1 MTKRSNNRFMR
12 VINLSVLIICLGI
25 ANFTLAK
32 DKSGATKA
40 DTADS
45 TNPAKPA
52 DPNSPKATPASST
65 QPTATAGSSGP
76 IESQVLAYSALADRA
91 VEVGK
96 FLQTFSSKDNGA
108 QAPAS
113 AGQSPASGASTS
125 PVSKKTNFVVLDATQ
140 LALVPAYRAFMIQS
154 LSLRSQFCHL
164 LSVPQT
170 GAELQGFP
178 PTATQFSAAITAAT
192 AFLTMIKQTVT
203 VTPASL
209 TLPDEAF
216 VAAVRDT
223 LPVSVSL
230 YYPTLFPVGLGET
243 PSQVKVPDTV
253 SDACDSDASQD
264 TLLARATTLQYL
276 RGLSGLTVSKLDSE
290 SDVKKKASQQSLH
303 DVLTLTN
310 TAFDS
315 MMTSLSASDPTT
327 GRSAWD
333 GLLRG
338 EKLAGTLAGT
348 ASSSTFVVELKVQSA
363 GGETITRDSL
373 FFIGGTKYSYSGG
386 VILTAMVFNASSGAL
401 VGAKNFWKMSGD
413 RDRKSF
419 NSVANP

>member
-1 MTKRSNNRFMR
+1 MTKRSINRAVRLISLSMLT
-12 VINLSVLIICLGI
+12 ICLANANLS
-25 ANFTLAK
+25 LA
-32 DKSGATKA
+32 KSGATKA
-40 DTADS
+40 DTSNS
-45 TNPAKPA
+45 TDPTKPA
-52 DPNSPKATPASST
+52 DPNSPKASPASST
-65 QPTATAGSSGP
+65 PPAAASSSGP

-96 FLQTFSSKDNGA
+96 FLETFANQVNPA
-108 QAPAS
+108 QALAN
-113 AGQSPASGASTS
+113 AGQASEGQTPA
-125 PVSKKTNFVVLDATQ
+125 KKTKFVVLDTTQ
-140 LALVPAYRAFMIQS
+140 LALVPAYGAFMIQS

-170 GAELQGFP
+170 GAGLQGFP

-203 VTPASL
+203 VTSASL

-216 VAAVRDT
+216 VAAVRGA
-223 LPVSVSL
+223 LPTGMSL
-230 YYPTLFPVGLGET
+230 YYPTLFPVGLGEA
-243 PSQVKVPDTV
+243 PSQVIVPDTT
-253 SDACDSDASQD
+253 SDACDSDPSQD
-264 TLLARATTLQYL
+264 TVLARATTLQYL

-290 SDVKKKASQQSLH
+290 PDAKKKASQQSLH
-303 DVLTLTN
+303 DVLALAN

-338 EKLAGTLAGT
+338 EKLAGALAGS

-373 FFIGGTKYSYSGG
+373 FFLSGTKYAYSGG
-386 VILTAMVFNASSGAL
+386 VILTAMVFNASSGEL
-401 VGAKNFWKMSGD
+401 VGAKNFWKMSDD

-419 NSVANP
+419 NSAANP